1 VTRDQTD
8 RREVFL
14 FVAAERGLD
23 SAIEAAFASGVEW
36 ARTHLV
42 FSHRQR
48 GQIYRFEVAA
58 IAAELGV
65 TADDLWRDSRTIPEL
80 VQSRQLAMWLLRR
93 RHNIS
98 YPAIG
103 RALHRDH
110 STVIHGVRK
119 VEKTPDLLARGNRI
133 LAARAARK

>member
-1 VTRDQTD
+1 VTHDQTD

-14 FVAAERGLD
+14 FVASEQGLD
-23 SAIEAAFASGVEW
+23 AAIETMFAIGVDW
-36 ARTHLV
+36 ARTHLG
-42 FSHRQR
+42 FLHRSR
-48 GQIYRFEVAA
+48 GQIHRAEVSV

-133 LAARAARK
+133 LAARAA